1 MDIQSTLDI
10 SDGDKKLIS
19 DVIKTILV
27 YINNNKSVTTPTM
40 NEWINLYFYLY
51 VKK

>member
-27 YINNNKSVTTPTM
+27 YINKKSETIPTYTD
-40 NEWINLYFYLY
+40 WFNLYLYLY